1 MLQVQSL
8 ILQATCFDCD
18 TRASFSLPVSS
29 LEKWKIM
36 LTSWSSQIE
45 KPMKAVAI
53 LNCGGNDLKCLRS
66 EHLGHDL
73 DDLLM
78 PNNHEVKSET
88 FF

>member
-1 MLQVQSL
+1 
-8 ILQATCFDCD
+8 
-18 TRASFSLPVSS
+18 
-29 LEKWKIM
+29 M